1 MSLQQHQVKALKD
14 FGGRY
19 KNTQKGHARNKIRP
33 TSTSQET
40 RHKKP
45 FADSLHQPEEL
56 LYGGTA
62 ALAWILTGL
71 IADFWPRMIIVSEG
85 MLQLNGMVRE
95 GMANTIEGH
104 AYSLDVIVIIDL
116 DSNYT
121 SMVQFRAS

>member
-85 MLQLNGMVRE
+85 MLQ
-95 GMANTIEGH
+95 
-104 AYSLDVIVIIDL
+104 SLDVIVIIDL